1 MSGPAISSDLDMYL
15 CIAVLMLMYKR
26 VCVVVDAI
34 VILIF
39 IFISAC
45 VKTPSLHTVRSAKK
59 RTLKISTYIH
69 LLST

>member
-1 MSGPAISSDLDMYL
+1 MSGPAFSSDLDMYL
-15 CIAVLMLMYKR
+15 DIAVLMLMYNR

-45 VKTPSLHTVRSAKK
+45 MKTSSLHTVRNSKNE
-59 RTLKISTYIH
+59 H
-69 LLST
+69 